1 MDGVIRI
8 GFLALAVDR
17 LLAVVAIMVFVAATP
32 LLAERLGV
40 RRPRVFIAL
49 LAGISVA
56 RIAFVLQNLDAFVVD
71 PASALWF
78 WQGGFTLW
86 PGAVTAAIVL
96 ASGLRPRRR
105 AGALAAVPL
114 LIAGLWVGAHR
125 ILAVSPRP
133 LPSGLVVSTVEGK
146 IMHLDKLRGQP
157 FVLNLWATWCPPCQ
171 RELPMMVDVASATPI
186 PVLFVN
192 QGETADRI
200 RTFLR
205 ARKLT
210 KASVLSDPNGRVATA
225 IGSPALPT
233 TLSVDAE
240 GKVRARHF
248 GEISR
253 AAFIAAINDLERNPT

>member
-1 MDGVIRI
+1 
-8 GFLALAVDR
+8 
-17 LLAVVAIMVFVAATP
+17 
-32 LLAERLGV
+32 
-40 RRPRVFIAL
+40 
-49 LAGISVA
+49 
-56 RIAFVLQNLDAFVVD
+56 
-71 PASALWF
+71 
-78 WQGGFTLW
+78 
-86 PGAVTAAIVL
+86 
-96 ASGLRPRRR
+96 
-105 AGALAAVPL
+105 
-114 LIAGLWVGAHR
+114 
-125 ILAVSPRP
+125 
-133 LPSGLVVSTVEGK
+133 
-146 IMHLDKLRGQP
+146 
-157 FVLNLWATWCPPCQ
+157 
-171 RELPMMVDVASATPI
+171 MMVDVASATPI